1 MNPIT
6 ATQPAAGPFTMKADS
21 LKRLKVHMIGIGGSG
36 MSGLAALLQRHGARV
51 SGTDAVASPEFAAL
65 DKAGVAVSTQQD
77 GSHLPA
83 ELDLVV
89 ASAAVPADHPELRIA
104 RERGVR
110 QLKYAEML
118 GMVMNHHHGIAIA
131 GTHGKSTTSAWLACV
146 LKQAGLDPSFVI
158 GANVEQLGGGS
169 GVGDGPH
176 FVAEACEYDRSFL
189 NLHPRLAAILNIEED
204 HLDYYEDLAGICDAF
219 GAFAR
224 GITDDGLLI
233 TNADNANCA
242 ALAGT
247 LPGRVCTFA
256 VNADAD
262 WQPRHVRWEAGCAR
276 FEAMHA
282 GTRLGTVELGL
293 PGQHNLE
300 NALAV
305 AALATECGV
314 PWDSIATG
322 LASFRGASR
331 RLQLRGEKRGI
342 QVVDD
347 YAHHPTELRVTLDAA
362 RKYYQPRRL
371 WCVFQP
377 HQHSRTRF
385 LLADFADSFA
395 AADHVIVPDI
405 YFVRDTERDRAA
417 VNAADLVDEIKK
429 RGGDATYV
437 PDFSE
442 IATRI
447 AADART
453 GDLVITMGAGPIWRV
468 ADELLR
474 RLGGD
479 LPG

>member
-1 MNPIT
+1 MN
-6 ATQPAAGPFTMKADS
+6 ADS
-21 LKRLKVHMIGIGGSG
+21 LKSLKVHMIGIGGSG
-36 MSGLAALLQRHGARV
+36 MSGLAALLLKHGTRV
-51 SGTDAVASPEFAAL
+51 SGTDAVASPEFSSL
-65 DKAGVAVSTQQD
+65 GTAGIPVSTQQD
-77 GSHLPA
+77 GSSLPA

-89 ASAAVPADHPELRIA
+89 TSAAIPSDHPELRIT

-110 QLKYAEML
+110 RLKYAEML
-118 GMVMNHHHGIAIA
+118 GRVMNHHHGIAIA
-131 GTHGKSTTSAWLACV
+131 GTHGKSTTSAWLAYV
-146 LKQAGLDPSFVI
+146 LRQAGLDPSFVI
-158 GANVEQLGGGS
+158 GAHVGQLGGGS

-189 NLHPRLAAILNIEED
+189 NLRPRLAAILNIEED
-204 HLDYYEDLAGICDAF
+204 HLDYYADLSGICAAF
-219 GAFAR
+219 EEFAR
-224 GITDDGLLI
+224 GIPDDGLLI
-233 TNADNANCA
+233 INADNPNCA
-242 ALAGT
+242 ALARCET
-247 LPGRVCTFA
+247 GRVGTFA
-256 VNADAD
+256 VQTDAD
-262 WQPRHVRWEAGCAR
+262 WQPQHTRWEAGCAR
-276 FEAMHA
+276 FEAVHN
-282 GTRLGTVELGL
+282 GTVLGTVELGL
-293 PGQHNLE
+293 PGRHNLE

-314 PWDSIATG
+314 PWDKVAEG
-322 LASFRGASR
+322 LASFHGASR
-331 RLQLRGEKRGI
+331 RLQLRGEQRGI
-342 QVVDD
+342 RVVDD

-362 RKYYQPRRL
+362 RKHYQPRQL

-395 AADHVIVPDI
+395 EADRVIVPDI

-417 VNAADLVDEIKK
+417 VNASDLVGEIKK
-429 RGGDATYV
+429 RGGEATYV
-437 PDFSE
+437 AEFAD

-447 AADART
+447 AADARE